1 MSKTF
6 SKCSERT
13 MARAVPQDP
22 DPRTT
27 AFVVGDD
34 MLLTFLWFVFRGEFV
49 LFSRND
55 IFDVRAVFP
64 DCHQCDENGEDK

>member
-1 MSKTF
+1 MTTTSL
-6 SKCSERT
+6 KCSERM

-27 AFVVGDD
+27 AFVVDD
-34 MLLTFLWFVFRGEFV
+34 GILLTFLWFVFRDEFV
-49 LFSRND
+49 LFSRNE

-64 DCHQCDENGEDK
+64 DRHECDENGEDE